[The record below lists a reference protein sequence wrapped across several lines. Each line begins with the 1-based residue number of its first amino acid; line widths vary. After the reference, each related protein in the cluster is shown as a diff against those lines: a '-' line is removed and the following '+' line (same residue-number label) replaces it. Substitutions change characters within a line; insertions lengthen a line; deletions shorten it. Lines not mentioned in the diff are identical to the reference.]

1 MGKTFPRSDFCPVRL
16 SETSLYLCA
25 HSPQPGQRSRKC
37 KEERSGVDRVHICRN
52 RCNRRLRKI
61 FVDCVNFSVN
71 NANCEQ
77 NLSHILRTYCDHIS
91 DIGKEALI
99 HWNGPP
105 IAKAQ
110 KLGEAALDRVFGGR
124 NRSPLEPSTS
134 CFTLTHTSQVELC
147 HKSK

>member
-1 MGKTFPRSDFCPVRL
+1 MVIVVVYSVFVWYIDFTIMIMICTV
-16 SETSLYLCA
+16 LYIVVLYDIIWYC
-25 HSPQPGQRSRKC
+25 G
-37 KEERSGVDRVHICRN
+37 RVHICRN

-134 CFTLTHTSQVELC
+134 CFTLTYTSQVELC